1 MNLRF
6 GPYRTLRLLGEGA
19 VGRVYLAVNDIQ
31 GDLVA
36 LKVLPLADA
45 GSDDALDDARNRF
58 LVEAYATRALRHP
71 HVAAV
76 LDAGE
81 TGRHGW
87 IAMELVPG
95 SDLTR
100 YVRHARLLPEAVV
113 LKVVSKVALALAHAH
128 QAGLVHR
135 DVKPSNVRVDWATD
149 VVKLTDF
156 GLARSDDAEATR
168 TGLML
173 GTPAYMAPELLAGS
187 TPTARSDLYA
197 LGVMLF
203 EMLSGRLPHEAPTLG
218 ALLHSVATQAAPDL
232 RSLRPELHPD
242 LARLVAHLLHA
253 DPAQRPASAAAVAA
267 RLGELAAALP
277 LAAGDGAG
285 PKSHP

>member
-1 MNLRF
+1 MNPRF

-31 GDLVA
+31 GELVA
-36 LKVLPLADA
+36 LKVLPLAEA
-45 GSDDALDDARNRF
+45 GHDDDLGEARNRF

-100 YVRHARLLPEAVV
+100 YVRPARLLPEAVV
-113 LKVVSKVALALAHAH
+113 LQVVAKVALALEHAH
-128 QAGLVHR
+128 QAGIVHR
-135 DVKPSNVRVDWATD
+135 DIKPSNVRVDWATD

-156 GLARSDDAEATR
+156 GLARQDDAEATR

-173 GTPAYMAPELLAGS
+173 GTPSYMAPELLAGS
-187 TPTARSDLYA
+187 VPSARSDLYA

-203 EMLSGRLPHEAPTLG
+203 ELLSGRLPHEAPTLG
-218 ALLHSVATQAAPDL
+218 GLLHSVATQAAPDL
-232 RSLRPELHPD
+232 RGLRPEID
-242 LARLVAHLLHA
+242 AGVARLVADLLQA
-253 DPAQRPASAAAVAA
+253 DPALRPPSAAAVAT
-267 RLGELAAALP
+267 RLGELAAAQP
-277 LAAGDGAG
+277 VAAGSGAG
-285 PKSHP
+285 PKSHH